1 MIVLIIFGFLYQPTI
16 MIVPYIDVKAA
27 GGKGRGVFTSKA
39 IPVNT
44 VVEISPV
51 LVLKP
56 KERKTLETTLLYH
69 YVFEW
74 GDTRRKAGMAL
85 GYISMYNHS
94 YTSNCKYEMDFDEMT
109 MTITT
114 VKAIK
119 KGEELTINY
128 NADPNDATPVWFDAE

>member
-16 MIVPYIDVKAA
+16 MIVPYIDVKPA
-27 GGKGRGVFTSKA
+27 GSKGRGVFTSKA
-39 IPVNT
+39 IRANT

>member
-1 MIVLIIFGFLYQPTI
+1 MILPH
-16 MIVPYIDVKAA
+16 IDVKAA
-27 GGKGRGVFTSKA
+27 GSKGRGVFTGKA
-39 IPVNT
+39 IAANT
-44 VVEISPV
+44 VIEISPV

-94 YTSNCKYEMDFDEMT
+94 YDSNCVYEMDFDEMS
-109 MTITT
+109 MTIKT

-128 NADPNDATPVWFDAE
+128 NAVPDDKTPVWFDAE

>member
-1 MIVLIIFGFLYQPTI
+1 MILPH
-16 MIVPYIDVKAA
+16 IDVQAA
-27 GGKGRGVFTSKA
+27 GTKGRGVFTSKS
-39 IPVNT
+39 IPAET
-44 VVEISPV
+44 IVEISPV

-74 GDTRRKAGMAL
+74 GDTRRKAGLAL

-94 YTSNCKYEMDFDEMT
+94 YSSNCVYEMDFEEMT
-109 MTITT
+109 MTVKT
-114 VKAIK
+114 VRKIK

-128 NADPNDATPVWFDAE
+128 NADPNDKTPVWFDAD

>member
-1 MIVLIIFGFLYQPTI
+1 MILPS
-16 MIVPYIDVKAA
+16 IDVKPA
-27 GGKGRGVFTSKA
+27 GSKGKGVFTSKA

-44 VVEISPV
+44 VIEISPV

-94 YTSNCKYEMDFDEMT
+94 YDSNCVYEMDFDEMS
-109 MTITT
+109 MTIKT

-119 KGEELTINY
+119 KGDELTINY
-128 NADPNDATPVWFDAE
+128 NAVPDDKTPVWFDAE